1 MAGSKDCLKDRLSH
15 YRRIKIS
22 VIGRNFGRTIS
33 IPVWFVLQWY
43 KNVLLNPQTRL
54 EARGAR
60 RPVAAPPRHGAAV
73 NLVLVSSTLTDL
85 DSPLRRAQ
93 NSC

>member
-15 YRRIKIS
+15 YSRIKIS

-43 KNVLLNPQTRL
+43 KNVLQNPQTRL

-60 RPVAAPPRHGAAV
+60 RPVVPPATWRSV

-85 DSPLRRAQ
+85 DSSLRRAQ
-93 NSC
+93 NSF

>member
-60 RPVAAPPRHGAAV
+60 RPVAAPPAAWRCCQPCPR
-73 NLVLVSSTLTDL
+73 LLHPDR
-85 DSPLRRAQ
+85 P
-93 NSC
+93 